1 MSPTMQYTNRHIRRR
16 FQSLLGQQEQ
26 ATDVLLQT
34 GISRRR
40 QEQRVRRGSAGYKV
54 EQSGK
59 VLEESTVS
67 SRQKSTQEMHVSSQQ
82 SLR

>member
-16 FQSLLGQQEQ
+16 FRSLLGQREQ

-34 GISRRR
+34 GISKHR

-54 EQSGK
+54 EQSVRDMWYG
-59 VLEESTVS
+59 VPPVRPGAEG
-67 SRQKSTQEMHVSSQQ
+67 QKQDF
-82 SLR
+82 